1 MATEHELK
9 RLFAGLEP
17 SEQELAVYRSKLAA
31 TLEARSPRRR
41 RVWVWLA
48 AGGPLLASLAA
59 VVWFFSAPP
68 SLDERTLEE
77 VQALVT
83 LASDHEALRR
93 RAERLEQRGRG
104 RERYNATMVLVL
116 TQPEGKA
123 LEAAA
128 RGVVTDPRP
137 EFRSFYLEYLLDY
150 ADSFELNAEKI
161 EELMEDEDDEVCFDL
176 YARLLRMA
184 ERT

>member
-1 MATEHELK
+1 
-9 RLFAGLEP
+9 
-17 SEQELAVYRSKLAA
+17 
-31 TLEARSPRRR
+31 
-41 RVWVWLA
+41 
-48 AGGPLLASLAA
+48 
-59 VVWFFSAPP
+59 
-68 SLDERTLEE
+68 
-77 VQALVT
+77 
-83 LASDHEALRR
+83 
-93 RAERLEQRGRG
+93 
-104 RERYNATMVLVL
+104 VLVL

-128 RGVVTDPRP
+128 RGVLSDPRP

-176 YARLLRMA
+176 YARLLKMA

>member
-1 MATEHELK
+1 
-9 RLFAGLEP
+9 
-17 SEQELAVYRSKLAA
+17 
-31 TLEARSPRRR
+31 
-41 RVWVWLA
+41 
-48 AGGPLLASLAA
+48 
-59 VVWFFSAPP
+59 
-68 SLDERTLEE
+68 

-83 LASDHEALRR
+83 SSSDQEALRR
-93 RAERLEQRGRG
+93 KAERLEQRGRG
-104 RERYNATMVLVL
+104 RERYNATLVLVL